1 MTAVLWK
8 WPEAARV
15 GKVVPKSK
23 FYEKAKVSSRLR
35 DAFVNEVE
43 RITWGYKL
51 APQTL
56 SLAASSGVPEIQV
69 FLVEAKADREVS
81 GDILSAI
88 DSSVHTPIIFEEQRD
103 GRIRTLAAF
112 KEAGPKAPK
121 ISARMAGGWDT
132 DSAER
137 THLPPA
143 RDLGSLYRELLRPL
157 MPLTPRPG
165 ESLSD
170 ALGRIEWARLL
181 EREVEA
187 LKRKL
192 AKEPQLN
199 RKLDI
204 RRELMKRTAE
214 YEALVAAVAE

>member
-1 MTAVLWK
+1 MTPVLWK
-8 WPEAARV
+8 WPETTRV

-23 FYEKAKVSSRLR
+23 FYEKAKVSNRLR

-56 SLAASSGVPEIQV
+56 SLASSSEVPEIQV

-81 GDILSAI
+81 WDVLSAI

-103 GRIRTLAAF
+103 GRIRTVAAF
-112 KEAGPKAPK
+112 KESGPKAPK
-121 ISARMAGGWDT
+121 ISARMAGDWGR

-137 THLPPA
+137 THLPLA

-157 MPLTPRPG
+157 MHLTPRPG
-165 ESLSD
+165 ESLSE
-170 ALGRIEWARLL
+170 AFGRIEEARSL

-192 AKEPQLN
+192 VKEPQLN

-204 RRELMKRTAE
+204 RRELMRRTAE
-214 YEALVAAVAE
+214 YEALVAEAKG

>member
-1 MTAVLWK
+1 MTPVLWK
-8 WPEAARV
+8 WPETTRV
-15 GKVVPKSK
+15 GKVVPKNK
-23 FYEKAKVSSRLR
+23 FYEMAKVSSRLR

-43 RITWGYKL
+43 RIIWGYKL

-56 SLAASSGVPEIQV
+56 SLAASPGVPEIQV

-81 GDILSAI
+81 GGVLSAI

-103 GRIRTLAAF
+103 GLVRTIAAF

-121 ISARMAGGWDT
+121 IGVRMAGEWDR

-143 RDLGSLYRELLRPL
+143 RDLGSLYRELLQPL

-165 ESLSD
+165 ESLPE
-170 ALGRIEWARLL
+170 ALGRIEQARSI

-192 AKEPQLN
+192 AQEPQLN

-204 RRELMKRTAE
+204 RRELMQRTAE
-214 YEALVAAVAE
+214 YEALVAEVTE